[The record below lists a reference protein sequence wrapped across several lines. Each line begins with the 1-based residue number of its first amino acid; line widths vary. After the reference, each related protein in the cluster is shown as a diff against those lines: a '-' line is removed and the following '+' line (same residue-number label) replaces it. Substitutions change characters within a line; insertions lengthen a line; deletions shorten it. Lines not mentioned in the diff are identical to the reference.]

1 MTKTSTGE
9 HSQKPAWSFPGAPE
23 VQEEAGVQADPWA
36 WRPSACAVP
45 SPCPSPALPGTLPAC
60 CLQTGASSLSADS
73 SLHTPTEA
81 LLGWM
86 SPSRLLLPP
95 TVGLEV
101 QCEHSPH
108 GQHMTSASLAIY
120 RTATTHK
127 EHMSAR
133 GEPGNWSGWECM
145 TLLSHE
151 EGRPETHYVMNEHR

>member
-1 MTKTSTGE
+1 MSTARNQHGA
-9 HSQKPAWSFPGAPE
+9 SQEPLRSRRR
-23 VQEEAGVQADPWA
+23 QGVQANTWA

-73 SLHTPTEA
+73 SLHTSTEA
-81 LLGWM
+81 VLGWM
-86 SPSRLLLPP
+86 PPSRLLLPP
-95 TVGLEV
+95 TAGLEV

-120 RTATTHK
+120 RTAITHK

-145 TLLSHE
+145 TLHSAMKRDVLRHTTS
-151 EGRPETHYVMNEHR
+151 